1 MSCRERV
8 EEIIARLERAIGE
21 YAGWLYFKG
30 QMGGDPVPPRECS
43 ECDYRKLYDEIRAL
57 CGEERVTEYLCL
69 KVDEL
74 REIVR
79 GRVEDVVSRCW
90 EKYASGVCHHLPFIS
105 HFGLDRLVDEFR
117 KLNVSSATIR
127 TLDNKLAIV
136 DIVNED
142 ATRVTVCIG
151 VRP

>member
-1 MSCRERV
+1 MIGDCRTKV
-8 EEIIARLERAIGE
+8 EQIMKKISENV
-21 YAGWLYFKG
+21 GWTYFKG
-30 QMGGDPVPPRECS
+30 MMGGDPIPPPDCH
-43 ECDYRKLYDEIRAL
+43 CNLGEIRKEIEEL
-57 CGEERVTEYLCL
+57 CTGGVEEYLCL
-69 KVDEL
+69 GIDEL
-74 REIVR
+74 YRLIR

-105 HFGLDRLVDEFR
+105 HFGLDRLVDELR